1 MSGSQVMME
10 VSDVTSLHTLEC
22 EAVDALV
29 NGIACDKSS
38 KEIIIDTCV
47 CSQNENRIDGDGF
60 ARGSS

>member
-1 MSGSQVMME
+1 ME